1 MFLSNAGISCDG
13 IARGSRKEWTASIV
27 DGATGNA
34 EGDRTGDRTGRIF
47 GNISGDKGAAER
59 WYTCLL

>member
-1 MFLSNAGISCDG
+1 MFRNKAGMSCDG
-13 IARGSRKEWTASIV
+13 IARGSLKEWTASML

-34 EGDRTGDRTGRIF
+34 DGDRTGESTGRIF

-59 WYTCLL
+59 W